1 VKRAHWLLLALF
13 AMACAVPAACPAQAV
28 CPWMNAATAG
38 GFLGGDVDAAVTGV
52 TPDGD
57 ATCDFKLGAASGSTL
72 RIAVHTMA
80 HTQQEF
86 PGYLAQCASGAVALK
101 GIGNEAVRCL
111 AGSGASKG
119 SELIIGRVRERVFV
133 ITIRAEW
140 IGRPPTS
147 PTKTRNPMSDD
158 SENVAEQV
166 AGSLF

>member
-1 VKRAHWLLLALF
+1 VRPAHWLLLTLLAI
-13 AMACAVPAACPAQAV
+13 CAIPSACPAQTV
-28 CPWMNAATAG
+28 CPWMNAATAS
-38 GFLGGDVDAAVTGV
+38 GFLGGDVGAAVIGV

-57 ATCDFKLGAASGSTL
+57 ATCDFKLGAASGSLL

-111 AGSGASKG
+111 ASSGVNKG
-119 SELIIGRVRERVFV
+119 NELIIGRVRERVFV
-133 ITIRAEW
+133 ITIKAEW